1 MIYKIGNL
9 ADMKALPEM
18 NNNIFLVI
26 HSYASVLT
34 KVYGADRNIDLDDG
48 GYILYIERY
57 SKETELKE
65 YFDYTQ
71 HTIEY
76 FDILDDNYV
85 SVTYLLNN
93 EFAVTIVIATDD
105 LPKEIEK
112 ELELC

>member
-1 MIYKIGNL
+1 MIYKIGNI
-9 ADMKALPEM
+9 ADMKKLPEM
-18 NNNIFLVI
+18 NNDVFLVI

-34 KVYGADRNIDLDDG
+34 KVYGADRDIDLDDG
-48 GYILYIERY
+48 GYILCVERY
-57 SKETELKE
+57 SNKSELKE

-76 FDILDDNYV
+76 FDFLDDNYV

-93 EFAVTIVIATDD
+93 EFAVTLVMAIDD